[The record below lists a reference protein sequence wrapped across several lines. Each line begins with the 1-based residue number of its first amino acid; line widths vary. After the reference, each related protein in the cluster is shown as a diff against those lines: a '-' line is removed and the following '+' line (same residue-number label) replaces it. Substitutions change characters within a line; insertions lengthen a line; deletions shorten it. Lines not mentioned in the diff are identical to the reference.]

1 LKKDNNKNM
10 KKISLI
16 ITALI
21 VVQSVIA
28 QQLTSVSQY
37 MENKYV
43 FNPAVVGT
51 MSYSPLAL
59 TYKRMWTGMDDAPT
73 MQMISS
79 HFLAADNM
87 GLGGKIFN
95 YSTGAL
101 SKMGIEG
108 TYSYIL
114 PVGSSGAKLS
124 LGLSAQLYQFY
135 LNKSKLTLE
144 QMDDDVMLFGSE
156 KLITPDAAFGAYYYT
171 DKYYAG
177 LSAYQLFNR
186 KVDLMTDKIL
196 ENRQVRHYFLTGGYN
211 YDINSNFSVEP
222 SILAKF
228 VEAGILQIDI
238 NAKVTY
244 KQMVWL
250 GLSYRTKD
258 AVAVNLGIRKDR
270 FIFGYSY
277 DYSLTDIRNYSVGS
291 HELLFIVK
299 FNRSKPKL

>member
-1 LKKDNNKNM
+1 M
-10 KKISLI
+10 KKLFFSIAVLVLI
-16 ITALI
+16 
-21 VVQSVIA
+21 QSVSA

-43 FNPAVVGT
+43 FNPAVVGSL
-51 MSYSPLAL
+51 SYSPLAL
-59 TYKRMWTGMDDAPT
+59 TYKRNWTGIDDAPT
-73 MQMISS
+73 TQMISS

-95 YSTGAL
+95 YSTGKL
-101 SKMGIEG
+101 SKMGIEA
-108 TYSYIL
+108 TYAYHMNI
-114 PVGSSGAKLS
+114 GSNGAKLS
-124 LGLSAQLYQFY
+124 LGLSAQLYQFF
-135 LNKSKLTLE
+135 LNKSQLTLE
-144 QMDDDVMLFGSE
+144 ESGDDVMLFGSD

-186 KVDLMTDKIL
+186 KVDMMNDNIL
-196 ENRQVRHYFLTGGYN
+196 ENRQVRHYFLTAGYN

-228 VEAGILQIDI
+228 IEAGIGQLDI

-244 KQMVWL
+244 KQTVWM
-250 GLSYRTKD
+250 GLSYRTQD
-258 AVAVNLGIRKDR
+258 AVAINLGIRKDR

-277 DYSLTDIRNYSVGS
+277 DYSLSDIHKYSNGS

>member
-1 LKKDNNKNM
+1 M
-10 KKISLI
+10 KKFFFFIAVL
-16 ITALI
+16 A
-21 VVQSVIA
+21 VVQTVSA

-51 MSYSPLAL
+51 LPYSPLAL

-73 MQMISS
+73 MQMLSS
-79 HFLAADNM
+79 HFEASNNV

-95 YSTGAL
+95 YSTGPL
-101 SKMGIEG
+101 SKMGIEA
-108 TYSYIL
+108 TYAYQL
-114 PVGSSGAKLS
+114 RVGASGAKLS

-156 KLITPDAAFGAYYYT
+156 KLISPDAAFGAYYYN
-171 DKYYAG
+171 DQYFAG

-186 KVDLMTDKIL
+186 KVDMMTDKIL
-196 ENRQVRHYFLTGGYN
+196 ENRQVRHYFLTAGYN
-211 YDINSNFSVEP
+211 RDINANLSFEP
-222 SILAKF
+222 SFLAKF
-228 VEAGILQIDI
+228 IESKIYQVDI

-244 KQMVWL
+244 KQMLWL
-250 GLSYRTKD
+250 GLSYRTQD
-258 AVAVNLGIRKDR
+258 AVAINLGIRKDR

-277 DYSLTDIRNYSVGS
+277 DYSLTDISKYSIGS

-299 FNRSKPKL
+299 FNKSKPKL

>member
-1 LKKDNNKNM
+1 M
-10 KKISLI
+10 KKIFFSFAALI
-16 ITALI
+16 IVQ
-21 VVQSVIA
+21 VVSA

-43 FNPAVVGT
+43 FNPAVVG
-51 MSYSPLAL
+51 SLPYSPLAL

-79 HFLAADNM
+79 HLLASDNV

-101 SKMGIEG
+101 SKMGIEA
-108 TYSYIL
+108 TYAYHL
-114 PVGSSGAKLS
+114 QMGGGSKLS

-135 LNKSKLTLE
+135 LDKSKLTFE
-144 QMDDDVMLFGSE
+144 EMDDDVMLFGSE
-156 KLITPDAAFGAYYYT
+156 KLISPDAAFGALYYN

-177 LSAYQLFNR
+177 ISVFQLFNR
-186 KVDLMTDKIL
+186 KVDMMTDNIL
-196 ENRQVRHYFLTGGYN
+196 ENRQTRHYFLTGGYI
-211 YDINSNFSVEP
+211 YDINSNWSVEP
-222 SILAKF
+222 SFLGKF
-228 VEAGILQIDI
+228 IEAGLYQFDI

-244 KQMVWL
+244 KQSFWG
-250 GLSYRTKD
+250 GLSFRTGD

-277 DYSLTDIRNYSVGS
+277 DYCLTDINKYSVGS

-299 FNRSKPKL
+299 FSRSKPKL